1 MYNETIEALIKAA
14 LADGVLTEKEK
25 QILFKRAQAE
35 GIDLDEFEMVL
46 DARLIELKKV
56 QKSSAPKSDKF
67 GDVRKCPACG
77 AIISSGIAVCKECG
91 YAFTEAYSTASRE
104 KLSNILL
111 QIDKEGNEG
120 GLVNDILH
128 SFSTNKTRK
137 STQLKV
143 TTITN
148 FAIPNTKAD
157 LLDFLSFLA
166 VQADPSASREYVR
179 GWQDEQEDLGY
190 AYWLLY
196 SSCINKARISFA
208 EDPDFSTFFDKY
220 EELFVKSKKFRLS
233 KNAKSIIGL
242 IGLFAFSAIL
252 FLIAWLFGDI

>member
-1 MYNETIEALIKAA
+1 MYNEKIESLIKAA

-46 DARLIELKKV
+46 DARLVELQKV

-91 YAFTEAYSTASRE
+91 YAFTEANSTASRE
-104 KLSNILL
+104 KLFNMLL
-111 QIDKEGNEG
+111 QIDKEANG
-120 GLVNDILH
+120 GFVNDFLH
-128 SFSTNKTRK
+128 SLSGNKTRK

-166 VQADPSASREYVR
+166 VQADPTASKEYVK
-179 GWQDEQEDLGY
+179 GLGDEQEDLGY
-190 AYWLLY
+190 AYWLLF
-196 SSCINKARISFA
+196 SSCVNKARISFA
-208 EDPDFSTFFDKY
+208 KDPDFRTFFDKY
-220 EELFVKSKKFRLS
+220 EEFLVISKKFRLS
-233 KNAKSIIGL
+233 KKAKLVIGYIVISIIGL
-242 IGLFAFSAIL
+242 LLLYF
-252 FLIAWLFGDI
+252 FGTI

>member
-46 DARLIELKKV
+46 DARLVELQKE

-77 AIISSGIAVCKECG
+77 AIISSGVAVCKECG
-91 YAFTEAYSTASRE
+91 YAFTEANSTASRE
-104 KLSNILL
+104 KLSNMLL
-111 QIDKEGNEG
+111 QIDKENSEG
-120 GLVNDILH
+120 GLAKDILH
-128 SFSTNKTRK
+128 SLSLNKTRK

-143 TTITN
+143 TAITN

-157 LLDFLSFLA
+157 LLDFLSFLL
-166 VQADPSASREYVR
+166 VQADPAASKEYVK
-179 GWQDEQEDLGY
+179 GLQGEQEDLGY

-196 SSCINKARISFA
+196 ASCVSKARISFA
-208 EDPDFSTFFDKY
+208 KDPDFSTFFDKY
-220 EELFVKSKKFRLS
+220 EELLVISKKFRLS
-233 KNAKSIIGL
+233 KKAKIIIGF
-242 IGLFAFSAIL
+242 IAFYIIF
-252 FLIAWLFGDI
+252 FLLMWIFWDDLMM

>member
-1 MYNETIEALIKAA
+1 MYSEIIEALIKAA

-46 DARLIELKKV
+46 NARLLELQKE
-56 QKSSAPKSDKF
+56 QKSSAQKSDKF

-77 AIISSGIAVCKECG
+77 AIISSGVAVCKECG
-91 YAFTEAYSTASRE
+91 YAFNEANSTASRE
-104 KLSNILL
+104 KLTNMLL
-111 QIDKEGNEG
+111 QIDKESNND
-120 GLVNDILH
+120 GLTDILH
-128 SFSTNKTRK
+128 LLSANKTRK

-166 VQADPSASREYVR
+166 VQADPVASKEYVR
-179 GWQDEQEDLGY
+179 GLLDEQEDLGY

-196 SSCINKARISFA
+196 ASCISKARISFA
-208 EDPDFSTFFDKY
+208 KDPDFSAFFDKY
-220 EELFVKSKKFRLS
+220 EELMVISKRFRLS
-233 KNAKSIIGL
+233 KRTKVL
-242 IGLFAFSAIL
+242 IVFIAFYVIL
-252 FLIAWLFGDI
+252 FILAWFFWDDLMM